1 MNAMTARALGLAVA
15 VAAWTAISH
24 VGKLP
29 LHLWPV
35 LIGLA
40 CYLAAGGGIAGF
52 KKSSAGVTS
61 GVIWAMLYVAVS
73 GALGR
78 QELLDALVLGAA
90 AFGIVYQARVPFL
103 TYAPA
108 AFAGAATALGVM
120 GVRAVSVQNGIRVI
134 VALVIGTALGY
145 IAEHL
150 TGIIMQQMTK
160 ARRA

>member
-1 MNAMTARALGLAVA
+1 
-15 VAAWTAISH
+15 
-24 VGKLP
+24 
-29 LHLWPV
+29 
-35 LIGLA
+35 
-40 CYLAAGGGIAGF
+40 
-52 KKSSAGVTS
+52 
-61 GVIWAMLYVAVS
+61 
-73 GALGR
+73 
-78 QELLDALVLGAA
+78 
-90 AFGIVYQARVPFL
+90 VPFL

-160 ARRA
+160 ARSA